1 MNTSDSKYK
10 AIAALEQFI
19 REGRPV
25 KFPVK
30 GTSMLPFIV
39 GGRDC
44 VEFYPVEGE
53 LKVGDIVMARV
64 EEGYPV
70 VHRIIGIEPVAGD
83 ASPAS
88 FSADDCR
95 IILTG
100 DGNLGFKEHCLRK
113 DVIAKAHA
121 VICPDGSRKSLISQ
135 KALRNWHRWQRLR
148 PVRRGLLKIIK
159 LYIILSY
166 KN

>member
-70 VHRIIGIEPVAGD
+70 VHRIVGIEPAAGD
-83 ASPAS
+83 AS

-95 IILTG
+95 IVLTG

-113 DVIAKAHA
+113 DVIAKAHV
-121 VICPDGSRKSLISQ
+121 VIRPDGSRKSLISQ
-135 KALRNWHRWQRLR
+135 KALRNWRRWQRLR

-159 LYIILSY
+159 LYIRLSY

>member
-39 GGRDC
+39 GDRDC

-70 VHRIIGIEPVAGD
+70 VHRIVGIEPVAGD
-83 ASPAS
+83 AS
-88 FSADDCR
+88 FSADACR
-95 IILTG
+95 IVLTG

-113 DVIAKAHA
+113 DVIAKAHV
-121 VICPDGSRKSLISQ
+121 VIRPDGSRKSLISPSS
-135 KALRNWHRWQRLR
+135 LRNWHRWQRLR
-148 PVRRGLLKIIK
+148 PVRRVLLKIIK
-159 LYIILSY
+159 LYILLSY

>member
-53 LKVGDIVMARV
+53 LKVGDIVMAR
-64 EEGYPV
+64 

-148 PVRRGLLKIIK
+148 PVRRVLLKIIK
-159 LYIILSY
+159 LYILLSY

>member
-83 ASPAS
+83 ASSAS
-88 FSADDCR
+88 SSADDCR

-100 DGNLGFKEHCLRK
+100 DGNLGFKEHCLHK

-121 VICPDGSRKSLISQ
+121 VIRPDGSRKSLISQ

-159 LYIILSY
+159 LYIRLSY

>member
-25 KFPVK
+25 KFPVE

-70 VHRIIGIEPVAGD
+70 VHRVIGIEPVAGD

-121 VICPDGSRKSLISQ
+121 VICPDGSRNQQSKICPLHS
-135 KALRNWHRWQRLR
+135 ARA
-148 PVRRGLLKIIK
+148 RRGSMG
-159 LYIILSY
+159 IILSVIPCIPSTFLLM
-166 KN
+166 

>member
-1 MNTSDSKYK
+1 
-10 AIAALEQFI
+10 
-19 REGRPV
+19 
-25 KFPVK
+25 
-30 GTSMLPFIV
+30 MLPFIV

-70 VHRIIGIEPVAGD
+70 VHRIIGIEPVAGA

-95 IILTG
+95 TVAYWLKETISGINFKLTFS
-100 DGNLGFKEHCLRK
+100 DM
-113 DVIAKAHA
+113 
-121 VICPDGSRKSLISQ
+121 
-135 KALRNWHRWQRLR
+135 
-148 PVRRGLLKIIK
+148 
-159 LYIILSY
+159 
-166 KN
+166 

>member
-10 AIAALEQFI
+10 AIAALELFI

-39 GGRDC
+39 GDRDC

-53 LKVGDIVMARV
+53 LKVGDIVMA
-64 EEGYPV
+64 
-70 VHRIIGIEPVAGD
+70 HRIIGIEPVAGD
-83 ASPAS
+83 ASSAS

-95 IILTG
+95 IVLTG

-148 PVRRGLLKIIK
+148 PVRRVLLKIIK
-159 LYIILSY
+159 LYIRLSY

>member
-39 GGRDC
+39 GDRDC

-70 VHRIIGIEPVAGD
+70 VHRIVGIEPVAGD
-83 ASPAS
+83 AS
-88 FSADDCR
+88 FSADACR
-95 IILTG
+95 IVLTG

-121 VICPDGSRKSLISQ
+121 VIRPDGSRKSLISPSS
-135 KALRNWHRWQRLR
+135 LRNWHRWQRLR
-148 PVRRGLLKIIK
+148 PIRRLLLKIIK
-159 LYIILSY
+159 LYIRLSY